1 MVTTEEESNKNN
13 RETLEKEQSIKE
25 NNNQLKRH
33 LNLFG
38 LCIFGIGI
46 IIGAGIYSVIGLAYG
61 HAEGS
66 LWLSFVLGAVAAIL
80 TAFSY
85 CELATMF
92 PSAGAEYIYL
102 RKAYPKTL
110 FPSFM
115 VAMILLIA
123 GAATASTVAIAF
135 SGYLQFFVSVS
146 PLLSAILLMCF
157 ATFINYFGIRSS
169 NKVNVLLTLIEIS
182 GIILVI
188 WFGMTA
194 KNPVMTPTFNLHK
207 GTLIASS
214 LIFFVYLGFEDI
226 ANLAEEVKEPSKNI
240 PRAILL
246 SLFITTIFYVAVSFS
261 VIALANPQTL
271 AGSKFPLA
279 QALAGVAPQMEKIL
293 SGIALFSTG
302 NTVLITLL
310 VGSRMLFSVAREGDL
325 PDFLGRTHQ
334 EYSSPHAAS
343 FIFLLVSIIFLFVGN
358 LEILAGLSSFSA
370 LVGFLVVNFAVIVL
384 RYKESKLPRPFLI
397 PLNIGRFPILSAL
410 GVLITFFMCLQFSRQ
425 VYEVSGVIIL
435 VCGLYYFYK
444 KRH

>member
-1 MVTTEEESNKNN
+1 M
-13 RETLEKEQSIKE
+13 
-25 NNNQLKRH
+25 
-33 LNLFG
+33 
-38 LCIFGIGI
+38 IG
-46 IIGAGIYSVIGLAYG
+46 VAYG
-61 HAEGS
+61 HAGSS
-66 LWLSFVLGAVAAIL
+66 LWLSFVLGAIAAIL

-115 VAMILLIA
+115 MAMILLIA

-146 PLLSAILLMCF
+146 PMLAAILLMCF

-169 NKVNVLLTLIEIS
+169 NHANILLTFIEIA

-188 WFGMTA
+188 WFGVTA
-194 KNPVMTPTFNLHK
+194 KTPVLSPTFDLHK
-207 GTLIASS
+207 GTFVATS

-246 SLFITTIFYVAVSFS
+246 SLFITTLLYVAVSFS
-261 VIALANPQTL
+261 VIALADPKTL

-279 QALAGVAPQMEKIL
+279 QALTSVAPKMKKIL
-293 SGIALFSTG
+293 SGIALFSTA

-310 VGSRMLFSVAREGDL
+310 VGARMIFSVAREGDL
-325 PDFLGRTHQ
+325 PEFLGRTHKD
-334 EYSSPHAAS
+334 YSAPHAAS
-343 FIFLLVSIIFLFVGN
+343 FVILFVSVVFLFFGN

-370 LVGFLVVNFAVIVL
+370 LVGFLVVNLTVIVL
-384 RYKESKLPRPFLI
+384 RYKGPLIARPFLI
-397 PLNIGRFPILSAL
+397 PFNIGRFPVLAGL
-410 GVLITFFMCLQFSRQ
+410 GVLLTFFMCLQFSKY
-425 VYEVSGVIIL
+425 VYEVSGVIIFL
-435 VCGLYYFYK
+435 CGIYYFYK
-444 KRH
+444 KYRLIFP